1 MLRSMWSRWTSN
13 LMSESTPV
21 PMTLEELQAAIA
33 AIESPAPTPELPP
46 LSEEGNKA
54 TKAALRL
61 LKFRAR
67 SRHELRG
74 RLTEK
79 GYSESAVAEA
89 MERMDAW
96 QLLDDGHFARQWV
109 EQRSVGK
116 GTTRTLLRRE
126 LTEKGVDS
134 AQIGQALE
142 LVTEEDERA
151 RAHDII
157 AQRLARRENS
167 DLSTMEQRSK
177 VKRRLVG
184 FLQRRGYSSG
194 VALSVVNTEIANARQ
209 FL

>member
-1 MLRSMWSRWTSN
+1 
-13 LMSESTPV
+13 
-21 PMTLEELQAAIA
+21 
-33 AIESPAPTPELPP
+33 
-46 LSEEGNKA
+46 
-54 TKAALRL
+54 
-61 LKFRAR
+61 
-67 SRHELRG
+67 
-74 RLTEK
+74 
-79 GYSESAVAEA
+79 
-89 MERMDAW
+89 MDAW

-134 AQIGQALE
+134 AQISQALE

>member
-1 MLRSMWSRWTSN
+1 MTEAS
-13 LMSESTPV
+13 STPNS
-21 PMTLEELQAAIA
+21 LEELQAAIA
-33 AIESPAPTPELPP
+33 AIESPVPQPELPP
-46 LSEEGNKA
+46 LSEEGSEA

-67 SRHELRG
+67 SRHELHG
-74 RLTEK
+74 RLSEK
-79 GYSESAVAEA
+79 EFSEDAVAEA
-89 MERMDAW
+89 MERIDAW
-96 QLLDDGHFARQWV
+96 QLLDDADFARQWV

-126 LTEKGVDS
+126 LEAKGVES
-134 AQIGQALE
+134 AQIRQALE
-142 LVTEEDERA
+142 NVSDEDERA
-151 RAHDII
+151 RAHELVAHRI
-157 AQRLARRENS
+157 QRRENS
-167 DLSTMEQRSK
+167 DLSTMEQRTK